1 MAVTT
6 RTDHY
11 NQATFGA
18 LMNVLRVVATSI
30 LIYSSCANHALMG
43 PADHVNSLFV

>member
-1 MAVTT
+1 MTVTT

-18 LMNVLRVVATSI
+18 LMNVLRVVATNI
-30 LIYSSCANHALMG
+30 LIYRSCANHVLME